1 MRFRLFDWLL
11 GNYEMPDKYKLIVS
25 DEYDNEYCLVG
36 LCSSLAK
43 QVVILEE
50 RITTLEQKYEGAL
63 IDIKR
68 LEEENVETTNCL
80 YEIENRLQAKIDNI
94 HPVTYNLNNY
104 GLEK

>member
-50 RITTLEQKYEGAL
+50 RIITLEQKYEGAL